1 MERRKFI
8 FVAASGVA
16 TMIIPI
22 GLYNCSDT
30 KYDSTVAKPILLSN
44 IWDTQ
49 IIAEIGELYQKQYPK
64 ENTEQKLVGI
74 LSEGISMG
82 ENDISA
88 SITSRIEEDFKT
100 GKIVTLDGW
109 ILSVTEGRQCAL
121 FSLIQPK

>member
-8 FVAASGVA
+8 FVAASGVT
-16 TMIIPI
+16 TMIIPL
-22 GLYNCSDT
+22 GFYSCSNP
-30 KYDSTVAKPILLSN
+30 KYDSAFAKPILLSN

-64 ENTEQKLVGI
+64 ENTEQELVEI
-74 LSEGISMG
+74 LSEGISM
-82 ENDISA
+82 EKNDISE

-109 ILSVTEGRQCAL
+109 ILSETEGRQCAL

>member
-1 MERRKFI
+1 MERRKFT
-8 FVAASGVA
+8 FVVASGVA

-22 GLYNCSDT
+22 GFYSCSGT
-30 KYDSTVAKPILLSN
+30 EYDSAVAKPILLSN

-49 IIAEIGELYQKQYPK
+49 IIVEIGELYQKQYPK
-64 ENTEQKLVGI
+64 ENTEQKLVEL
-74 LSEGISMG
+74 LSEDISMG
-82 ENDISA
+82 KDDISA